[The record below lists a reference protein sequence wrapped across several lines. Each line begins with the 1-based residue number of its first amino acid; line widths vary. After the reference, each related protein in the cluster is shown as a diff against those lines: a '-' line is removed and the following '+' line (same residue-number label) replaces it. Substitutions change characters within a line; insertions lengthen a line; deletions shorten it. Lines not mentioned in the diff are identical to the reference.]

1 LSGVKIKESNSNT
14 DDEALAARLKSGEPT
29 AVVELYNAYFDRI
42 YSLVFHQVDRD
53 QEAAE
58 DIVQET
64 FLAASKSAGKFQGRS
79 KVYTWLHSIA
89 SRRVADFYRRKK
101 REVKYQTVPS
111 DSESLETDY
120 SSGDEPFVAE
130 TLESEETNQDVQEI
144 LSGLPL
150 HYKQVL
156 LLKYVEEMPVN
167 EISQVM
173 GRSPKSIEG
182 LLTRAR
188 RELRDRLNTQNE
200 GQTSIKATLR

>member
-1 LSGVKIKESNSNT
+1 MSDTDISDSGSKIEDKELV
-14 DDEALAARLKSGEPT
+14 AKLKRGEPA
-29 AVVELYNAYFDRI
+29 AVVELYNAYVDRI

-53 QEAAE
+53 REAAE

-79 KVYTWLHSIA
+79 KAYTWLQSIA
-89 SRRVADFYRRKK
+89 SRKIADFYRRKK
-101 REVKYQTVPS
+101 REVKYQTVLS
-111 DSESLETDY
+111 DSQSLEKDY
-120 SSGDEPFVAE
+120 SSGDEPLVAE
-130 TLESEETNQDVQEI
+130 TLESEETSRDVQET

-156 LLKYVEEMPVN
+156 LLKYVEEMPVT
-167 EISQVM
+167 EISQIM

-188 RELRDRLNTQNE
+188 RELRVRLNTQNE
-200 GQTSIKATLR
+200 G